1 VEATVRRLVEV
12 ERYGTVQV
20 GARYGYPI
28 IDVHLPTVKRA
39 DPEEPGQW
47 VIELDRGEALELI
60 AALALAVKDTV

>member
-1 VEATVRRLVEV
+1 VRRLVNV

-20 GARYGYPI
+20 GARHGSDI
-28 IDVHLPTVKRA
+28 IDLYLPTVKRA

-47 VIELDRGEALELI
+47 VVELDRGEALEII